1 MENNPLLD
9 ISRISGK
16 RGSKSAGRFLTK
28 INKTNDSTERQLN
41 DIQF

>member
-16 RGSKSAGRFLTK
+16 RGNKSAGRFLTK
-28 INKTNDSTERQLN
+28 IDKVSDSTERQLN

>member
-9 ISRISGK
+9 ISRISGR
-16 RGSKSAGRFLTK
+16 RGNKSAGRLLAQ
-28 INKTNDSTERQLN
+28 INKANDSTERQLN

>member
-9 ISRISGK
+9 IIRISGR
-16 RGSKSAGRFLTK
+16 RGSKSTGSSLTK
-28 INKTNDSTERQLN
+28 IDKVNDSTERQLN

>member
-16 RGSKSAGRFLTK
+16 RGNKSAGRLLAK
-28 INKTNDSTERQLN
+28 INKGNDITEGQLN
-41 DIQF
+41 DI